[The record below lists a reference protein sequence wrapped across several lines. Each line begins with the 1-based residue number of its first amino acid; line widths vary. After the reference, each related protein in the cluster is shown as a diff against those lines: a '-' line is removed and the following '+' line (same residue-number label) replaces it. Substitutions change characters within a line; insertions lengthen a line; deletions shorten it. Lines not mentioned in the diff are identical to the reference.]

1 MPDGILTVMYDFYSE
16 LYQAKITTELQ
27 EIKTFLHR
35 LNLPK
40 LQDSMDQ
47 ESICE
52 KEVLDAITKL
62 NLGKSPGPDGF
73 SAEFYKQYAYQI
85 LAL

>member
-1 MPDGILTVMYDFYSE
+1 MYDFYSE

-27 EIKTFLHR
+27 ESKTFLQG

-40 LQDSMDQ
+40 LEETMDQ
-47 ESICE
+47 GSICE
-52 KEVLDAITKL
+52 KEVLDTITKL

-73 SAEFYKQYAYQI
+73 SAEFYK
-85 LAL
+85 